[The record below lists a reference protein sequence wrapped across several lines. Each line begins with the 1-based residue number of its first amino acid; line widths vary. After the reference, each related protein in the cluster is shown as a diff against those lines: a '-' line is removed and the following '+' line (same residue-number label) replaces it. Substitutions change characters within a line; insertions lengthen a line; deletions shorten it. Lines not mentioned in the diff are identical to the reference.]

1 MMVKL
6 FVGGYPPEF
15 TELDIVQLIAP
26 YATVVTIKV
35 VRDKIS
41 KKPKGYAFL
50 EVEDVAGADR
60 AMDALDGAEIGKKR
74 MLKVNK
80 VF

>member
-1 MMVKL
+1 MIKL

-15 TELDIVQLIAP
+15 TELEIVQLIAP
-26 YATVVTIKV
+26 YATVITIKV

-60 AMDALDGAEIGKKR
+60 AMDALDGAEIRKR
-74 MLKVNK
+74 VLKVNK
-80 VF
+80 VA